1 MSTIYVYLNFSLCT
15 SHTSTRRKQMHT
27 QHKAVKEVE
36 LINTLPLSQSYFKGS
51 QNTPLT
57 NKTIGAYFDFI
68 VDKNPDSL
76 AVVVNHQNIR
86 LTYREFQKEVNQL
99 AMGLL
104 AIGVKPGERVG
115 IWSPNN
121 IQWCLTQIA
130 TAKIGAIMVCINPAY
145 RPSELTYALNSVECS
160 TLITANSF
168 KGSNYIEM
176 LTSLAP
182 ELNQSDPGKLESKV
196 LPSLKNV
203 ISIGDDPIPGMFTF
217 SHIMLLATP
226 AHQLELQAIAA
237 NLNADQDI
245 NIQFTSGTTGNPKG
259 ATLTHK
265 NILNNALFVADSMR
279 FTHQDKLCIPVPLY
293 HCFGMVLGSLL
304 CITKGAAA
312 IYPSDAFDAKTT
324 LDVVE
329 QEGCTALH
337 GVPTMFIS
345 QLELSSFNK
354 YDLRSLRTGV
364 MAGSTCPEQV
374 MRKVQTQMNMH
385 QVLIAYGQTE
395 CSPINNITE
404 TDSSIERQVTTVG
417 RALAHTEVKIIDEL
431 GNIQKI
437 GLPGEVCS
445 KGAGIMRCYWND
457 EEKTKATIDSDGW
470 LHSGD
475 LGVMDSEGFVSIVGR
490 IKDMIIRGGENVYP
504 REIEEVL
511 YTYPGVQ
518 DAAVFGIS
526 DEKYGEEVCAWIQ
539 PKENTT
545 LDEQAIRAF
554 LKDKLAY
561 FKMPR
566 YVRFVESY
574 PMTVTGKLQ
583 KFKMREQMYEILL
596 GKSFS

>member
-1 MSTIYVYLNFSLCT
+1 MITPSRS
-15 SHTSTRRKQMHT
+15 
-27 QHKAVKEVE
+27 VKEVE
-36 LINTLPLSQSYFKGS
+36 QINILPLTKSYFKGAQS
-51 QNTPLT
+51 TPLT
-57 NKTIGAYFDFI
+57 DKTIGEYFDFI
-68 VDKNPDSL
+68 VDKHPDSL
-76 AVVVNHQNIR
+76 AVVVSHQNVR
-86 LTYREFQKEVNQL
+86 LTYRAFQREVNQL

-104 AIGVKPGERVG
+104 AIGIKPGDRVG

-121 IQWCLTQIA
+121 IEWCLTQFA
-130 TAKIGAIMVCINPAY
+130 SAKIGAIMVCINPAY
-145 RPSELTYALNSVECS
+145 RPNELQFALNSVECS
-160 TLITANSF
+160 TLITASQF
-168 KGSNYIEM
+168 KGSNYIDM
-176 LTSLAP
+176 LNSLAP
-182 ELNQSDPGKLESKV
+182 ELKQCENGKLSSHA

-203 ISIGDDPIPGMFTF
+203 IRIGDETSPGMFSF
-217 SHIMLLATP
+217 SDIMNMATP
-226 AHQLELQAIAA
+226 AHQLELNAIAA
-237 NLNADQDI
+237 NLSAEQDI

-265 NILNNALFVADSMR
+265 NILNNALFVADAMH
-279 FTHQDKLCIPVPLY
+279 FTAQDKLCIPVPLY

-304 CITKGAAA
+304 CVTKGAAA

-324 LDVVE
+324 LDVVQ

-345 QLELSSFNK
+345 QLELPNFTNYNLST
-354 YDLRSLRTGV
+354 LRTGV

-431 GNIQKI
+431 GNIQKV
-437 GLPGEVCS
+437 GVPGEVCS

-457 EEKTKATIDSDGW
+457 EEKTQATIDDEGW

-475 LGVMDSEGFVSIVGR
+475 LGVMDSEGFVTIVGR
-490 IKDMIIRGGENVYP
+490 IKDMIIRGGENIYP

-518 DAAVFGIS
+518 DAAIFGIS

-539 PKENTT
+539 PKEDAV

-566 YVRFVESY
+566 YIRFVESY

-583 KFKMREQMYEILL
+583 KFKMREQMQQLL
-596 GKSFS
+596 TDKAFS

>member
-1 MSTIYVYLNFSLCT
+1 
-15 SHTSTRRKQMHT
+15 MHT
-27 QHKAVKEVE
+27 NHKTVREIE
-36 LINTLPLSQSYFKGS
+36 LINSLPLSQSYFKGS

-68 VDKNPDSL
+68 VDKNPNSL

-203 ISIGDDPIPGMFTF
+203 ISIGNDPIPGMFSF
-217 SHIMLLATP
+217 SHIMQLATP
-226 AHQLELQAIAA
+226 AHQLELHAVAA

-279 FTHQDKLCIPVPLY
+279 FTHKDKLCIPVPLY

-404 TDSSIERQVTTVG
+404 TDSSIDRQVTTVG

-566 YVRFVESY
+566 YIRFVESY

-583 KFKMREQMYEILL
+583 KFKMREQMHEILL

>member
-1 MSTIYVYLNFSLCT
+1 
-15 SHTSTRRKQMHT
+15 MHT
-27 QHKAVKEVE
+27 NHKTVREIE
-36 LINTLPLSQSYFKGS
+36 LINSLPLSKSYFKGS

-68 VDKNPDSL
+68 VDKNPNSL

-203 ISIGDDPIPGMFTF
+203 ISIGDVPIPGMFSF
-217 SHIMLLATP
+217 SHIMQLATP
-226 AHQLELQAIAA
+226 AHQLELHAIAA

-583 KFKMREQMYEILL
+583 KFKMREQMHEILL

>member
-1 MSTIYVYLNFSLCT
+1 
-15 SHTSTRRKQMHT
+15 MHT
-27 QHKAVKEVE
+27 NHKTVREIE
-36 LINTLPLSQSYFKGS
+36 LINSLPLSKSYFKGS

-68 VDKNPDSL
+68 VDKNPNSL

-583 KFKMREQMYEILL
+583 KFKMREQMHEILL

>member
-1 MSTIYVYLNFSLCT
+1 
-15 SHTSTRRKQMHT
+15 MHT
-27 QHKAVKEVE
+27 QHKTVKEVE
-36 LINTLPLSQSYFKGS
+36 VINSLPLPKSYFKGS
-51 QNTPLT
+51 QNTALT

-68 VDKNPDSL
+68 VDKNPNSL

-86 LTYREFQKEVNQL
+86 LTYKEFKKEVNQL

-104 AIGVKPGERVG
+104 AIGVKPGDRVG

-121 IQWCLTQIA
+121 IQWCLTQFA

-145 RPSELTYALNSVECS
+145 RPNELQYALNSVECS
-160 TLITANSF
+160 TLITASQF

-176 LTSLAP
+176 LNSLAP
-182 ELNQSDPGKLESKV
+182 ELKHCDSGKLSAKA
-196 LPSLKNV
+196 LPNLKNV
-203 ISIGDDPIPGMFTF
+203 IRIGDNVSAGMFSF
-217 SHIMLLATP
+217 SDIMRMATP
-226 AHQLELQAIAA
+226 THELELNAIAA
-237 NLNADQDI
+237 NLNAEQDI

-265 NILNNALFVADSMR
+265 NILNNALFVSDSMH
-279 FTHQDKLCIPVPLY
+279 FTEHDKLCIPVPLY

-304 CITKGAAA
+304 CVTEGAAA
-312 IYPSDAFDAKTT
+312 IYPSDSFDAKTT
-324 LDVVE
+324 LDVIE

-345 QLELSSFNK
+345 QLELSTFSE

-445 KGAGIMRCYWND
+445 KGVGIMRCYWND

-511 YTYPGVQ
+511 YTYPGIQ

-539 PKENTT
+539 PKEDTT

-566 YVRFVESY
+566 YIRFVESY

-583 KFKMREQMYEILL
+583 KFKMREQMQEVLSSKL
-596 GKSFS
+596 FS

>member
-1 MSTIYVYLNFSLCT
+1 ME
-15 SHTSTRRKQMHT
+15 RAMHT
-27 QHKAVKEVE
+27 HTIAVKEVE
-36 LINTLPLSQSYFKGS
+36 QINHLPLSQSYFKGIQS
-51 QNTPLT
+51 TPLT
-57 NKTIGAYFDFI
+57 NSTIGEYFDFI
-68 VDKNPDSL
+68 VDKNPEAL
-76 AVVVNHQNIR
+76 AVVVHHQGIR
-86 LTYREFQKEVNQL
+86 LTYKEFQKEVNQL

-104 AIGVKPGERVG
+104 ALGVKPGERVG

-121 IQWCLTQIA
+121 IEWCLTQFA

-145 RPSELTYALNSVECS
+145 RPNELQYALNSVECS
-160 TLITANSF
+160 TLITASNF
-168 KGSNYIEM
+168 KGSDYLEM
-176 LTSLAP
+176 LNGLAP
-182 ELNQSDPGKLESKV
+182 ELATCDKDTLNLKA
-196 LPSLKNV
+196 LPTLKN
-203 ISIGDDPIPGMFTF
+203 IIRIGDEASPGMHSFNDVINLPT
-217 SHIMLLATP
+217 A
-226 AHQLELQAIAA
+226 AHERELKAIGAH
-237 NLNADQDI
+237 LNAEQDI

-265 NILNNALFVADSMR
+265 NILNNALFVAESMH
-279 FTHQDKLCIPVPLY
+279 FTSDDKLCIPIPLY
-293 HCFGMVLGSLL
+293 HCFAMVLGSLL
-304 CITKGAAA
+304 CVSKGAAA
-312 IYPSDAFDAKTT
+312 IYPGDSFDAKTT
-324 LDVVE
+324 LDVVQ

-345 QLELSSFNK
+345 ELELSNFND
-354 YDLRSLRTGV
+354 YDLSTLRTGV

-437 GLPGEVCS
+437 GQPGEVCS

-457 EEKTKATIDSDGW
+457 ESKTKATIDDSGW

-475 LGVMDSEGFVSIVGR
+475 LGVMDTEGFVTIVGR
-490 IKDMIIRGGENVYP
+490 IKDMIIRGGENIYP

-511 YTYPGVQ
+511 YTYPGIQ
-518 DAAVFGIS
+518 DAAIFGIT

-539 PKENTT
+539 PKEDAV
-545 LDEQAIRAF
+545 LDEQAVREF

-566 YVRFVESY
+566 HIRFVENY

-583 KFKMREQMYEILL
+583 KFKMREQMQEELSD
-596 GKSFS
+596 KAFS

>member
-1 MSTIYVYLNFSLCT
+1 ME
-15 SHTSTRRKQMHT
+15 RAMHT
-27 QHKAVKEVE
+27 HTIAVKEIE
-36 LINTLPLSQSYFKGS
+36 QINHLPLSQSYFKGIKS
-51 QNTPLT
+51 TPLT
-57 NKTIGAYFDFI
+57 NSTIGEYFDFI
-68 VDKNPDSL
+68 VDKNPEAL
-76 AVVVNHQNIR
+76 AVVVHHQGIR
-86 LTYREFQKEVNQL
+86 LTYKEFQQEVNQL

-104 AIGVKPGERVG
+104 ALGIKPGERVG

-121 IQWCLTQIA
+121 IEWCLTQFA

-145 RPSELTYALNSVECS
+145 RPNELQYALNSVECS
-160 TLITANSF
+160 TLITASNF
-168 KGSNYIEM
+168 KGSDYLEM
-176 LTSLAP
+176 LNGLAP
-182 ELNQSDPGKLESKV
+182 ELATCDKNELNLKA
-196 LPSLKNV
+196 LPTLKN
-203 ISIGDDPIPGMFTF
+203 IIRIGDEASSGMYCFNDVINLPT
-217 SHIMLLATP
+217 A
-226 AHQLELQAIAA
+226 AHALELKAIGTH
-237 NLNADQDI
+237 LNAEQDI
-245 NIQFTSGTTGNPKG
+245 NIQFTSGTTGSPKG

-265 NILNNALFVADSMR
+265 NILNNALFVAESMH
-279 FTHQDKLCIPVPLY
+279 FTSDDKLCIPVPLY
-293 HCFGMVLGSLL
+293 HCFAMVLGSLL
-304 CITKGAAA
+304 CVTKGAAA
-312 IYPSDAFDAKTT
+312 IYPSDSFDAKTT
-324 LDVVE
+324 LDVVQ

-345 QLELSSFNK
+345 ELELSNFND
-354 YDLRSLRTGV
+354 YDLSTLRTGV

-437 GLPGEVCS
+437 GQPGEVCS

-457 EEKTKATIDSDGW
+457 EAKTKATIDEGGW

-475 LGVMDSEGFVSIVGR
+475 LGVMDIEGFVTIVGR
-490 IKDMIIRGGENVYP
+490 IKDMIIRGGENIYP

-511 YTYPGVQ
+511 YTYPGIQ
-518 DAAVFGIS
+518 DAAIFGIT

-539 PKENTT
+539 PKEDVL
-545 LDEQAIRAF
+545 LDEQSIREF

-566 YVRFVESY
+566 HIRFVENY

-583 KFKMREQMYEILL
+583 KFKMREQMQEELSD
-596 GKSFS
+596 KAFS

>member
-1 MSTIYVYLNFSLCT
+1 
-15 SHTSTRRKQMHT
+15 MHT
-27 QHKAVKEVE
+27 LHKTVKEVE
-36 LINTLPLSQSYFKGS
+36 VINSLPLSKSYFKGS

-68 VDKNPDSL
+68 VDKNPNSL

-86 LTYREFQKEVNQL
+86 LTYKEFQKEVNQL

-104 AIGVKPGERVG
+104 AIGVKPGDRVG

-121 IQWCLTQIA
+121 IQWCLTQFA

-145 RPSELTYALNSVECS
+145 RPNELQYALNSVECS
-160 TLITANSF
+160 TLITASQF

-176 LTSLAP
+176 LNSLAP
-182 ELNQSDPGKLESKV
+182 ELKHCDNGKLSAKA
-196 LPSLKNV
+196 LPNLKNV
-203 ISIGDDPIPGMFTF
+203 IRIGDNVSAGMFSF
-217 SHIMLLATP
+217 SDIMRMATP
-226 AHQLELQAIAA
+226 AHELELNAIAA
-237 NLNADQDI
+237 NLNAEQDI

-265 NILNNALFVADSMR
+265 NILNNALFVSDSMH
-279 FTHQDKLCIPVPLY
+279 FNEHDKLCIPVPLY

-304 CITKGAAA
+304 CVTKGAAA
-312 IYPSDAFDAKTT
+312 IYPSDSFDAKTT
-324 LDVVE
+324 LDVIE

-345 QLELSSFNK
+345 QLELSTFNE
-354 YDLRSLRTGV
+354 YDLSTLRTGV

-445 KGAGIMRCYWND
+445 KGVGIMRCYWND
-457 EEKTKATIDSDGW
+457 EEKTKATIDSNGW

-511 YTYPGVQ
+511 YTYPGIQ

-539 PKENTT
+539 PKEDTT

-566 YVRFVESY
+566 YIRFVESY

-583 KFKMREQMYEILL
+583 KFKMREQMQEVLSSKL
-596 GKSFS
+596 FS

>member
-1 MSTIYVYLNFSLCT
+1 ME
-15 SHTSTRRKQMHT
+15 RAMHT
-27 QHKAVKEVE
+27 HTIAVKEIE
-36 LINTLPLSQSYFKGS
+36 QINHLPLSQSYFKGIKS
-51 QNTPLT
+51 TPLT
-57 NKTIGAYFDFI
+57 NSTIGEYFDFI
-68 VDKNPDSL
+68 VDKNPEAL
-76 AVVVNHQNIR
+76 AVVVHQGIR
-86 LTYREFQKEVNQL
+86 LTYKEFQQEVNQL

-104 AIGVKPGERVG
+104 ALGIKPGERVG

-121 IQWCLTQIA
+121 IEWCLTQFA

-145 RPSELTYALNSVECS
+145 RPNELQYALNSVECS
-160 TLITANSF
+160 TLITASNF
-168 KGSNYIEM
+168 KGSDYLEM
-176 LTSLAP
+176 LNGLAP
-182 ELNQSDPGKLESKV
+182 ELATCDKNELNLKA
-196 LPSLKNV
+196 LPTLKN
-203 ISIGDDPIPGMFTF
+203 IIRIGDEASSGMYCFNDVINLPT
-217 SHIMLLATP
+217 A
-226 AHQLELQAIAA
+226 AHALELKAIGTH
-237 NLNADQDI
+237 LNAEQDI
-245 NIQFTSGTTGNPKG
+245 NIQFTSGTTGSPKG

-265 NILNNALFVADSMR
+265 NILNNALFVAESMH
-279 FTHQDKLCIPVPLY
+279 FTSDDKLCIPVPLY
-293 HCFGMVLGSLL
+293 HCFAMVLGSLL
-304 CITKGAAA
+304 CVTKGAAA
-312 IYPSDAFDAKTT
+312 IYPSDSFDAKTT
-324 LDVVE
+324 LDVVQ

-345 QLELSSFNK
+345 ELELSNFND
-354 YDLRSLRTGV
+354 YDLSTLRTGV

-457 EEKTKATIDSDGW
+457 EAKTQATIDEGGW

-475 LGVMDSEGFVSIVGR
+475 LGVMDTEGFVSIVGR
-490 IKDMIIRGGENVYP
+490 IKDMIIRGGENIYP

-511 YTYPGVQ
+511 YTYPGIQ
-518 DAAVFGIS
+518 DAAIFGIT

-539 PKENTT
+539 PKEDAV
-545 LDEQAIRAF
+545 LDEQSIREF

-566 YVRFVESY
+566 YIRFVENY

-583 KFKMREQMYEILL
+583 KFKMREQMQEELSD
-596 GKSFS
+596 KAFS

>member
-1 MSTIYVYLNFSLCT
+1 
-15 SHTSTRRKQMHT
+15 MHT

-51 QNTPLT
+51 RNTPLT

-68 VDKNPDSL
+68 VDKNPNSL

-86 LTYREFQKEVNQL
+86 LTYKEFQKEVNQL

-104 AIGVKPGERVG
+104 AIGVKSGDRVG

-121 IQWCLTQIA
+121 IQWCLTQFA

-145 RPSELTYALNSVECS
+145 RPNELQYALNSVECS
-160 TLITANSF
+160 TLITASQF
-168 KGSNYIEM
+168 KGSNYIDM
-176 LTSLAP
+176 LNSLAP
-182 ELNQSDPGKLESKV
+182 ELKHCDNGKLSAQA

-203 ISIGDDPIPGMFTF
+203 IRIGDEISAGMFSF
-217 SHIMLLATP
+217 SDIMKMATS
-226 AHQLELQAIAA
+226 AHELELNAITT
-237 NLNADQDI
+237 NLSADQDI

-265 NILNNALFVADSMR
+265 NILNNALFVAESMH
-279 FTHQDKLCIPVPLY
+279 FTEQDKLCIPIPLY
-293 HCFGMVLGSLL
+293 HCFAMVLGSLL
-304 CITKGAAA
+304 CVAKGAAA
-312 IYPSDAFDAKTT
+312 IYPSDSFDAKTT
-324 LDVVE
+324 LDVIE

-345 QLELSSFNK
+345 QLELSTFNE

-511 YTYPGVQ
+511 YTYPGIQ
-518 DAAVFGIS
+518 DAAIFGIS

-539 PKENTT
+539 PKEDAI

-566 YVRFVESY
+566 YIRFVESY

-583 KFKMREQMYEILL
+583 KFKMREQMQEAL
-596 GKSFS
+596 SDQAFS

>member
-1 MSTIYVYLNFSLCT
+1 M
-15 SHTSTRRKQMHT
+15 HTSPDSP
-27 QHKAVKEVE
+27 KEIE
-36 LINTLPLSQSYFKGS
+36 LINTLPLSKSYFKGAQS
-51 QNTPLT
+51 TPLV
-57 NKTIGAYFDFI
+57 NKTIGEYFDCI
-68 VDKNPDSL
+68 VDKNPDAL
-76 AVVVNHQNIR
+76 AVVVSHQGIR
-86 LTYREFQKEVNQL
+86 LSYKEFQQQVNQL

-104 AIGVKPGERVG
+104 SIGVKPGDRVG

-121 IQWCLTQIA
+121 IEWCLTQFA
-130 TAKIGAIMVCINPAY
+130 SAKIGAIMVCINPAY
-145 RPSELTYALNSVECS
+145 RPNELAYALNNVQCS
-160 TLITANSF
+160 TLITASRF
-168 KGSNYIEM
+168 KGSNYIDM
-176 LTSLAP
+176 LNSLAP
-182 ELNQSDPGKLESKV
+182 ELTHCEPGKLNAHA

-203 ISIGDDPIPGMFTF
+203 IRIGDEACPGMFTF
-217 SHIMLLATP
+217 TQMMNAATP
-226 AHQLELQAIAA
+226 AHELELNAVAA

-265 NILNNALFVADSMR
+265 NILNNALFVAEAMH
-279 FTHQDKLCIPVPLY
+279 FTAKDKLCIPVPLY

-304 CITKGAAA
+304 CVTKGAAA

-324 LDVVE
+324 LDVV
-329 QEGCTALH
+329 QKEGCTALH

-345 QLELSSFNK
+345 QLELPSFAEYNL
-354 YDLRSLRTGV
+354 DTLRTGV

-385 QVLIAYGQTE
+385 QILIAYGQTE

-437 GLPGEVCS
+437 GVPGEVCS

-457 EEKTKATIDSDGW
+457 EEKTKTTINDEGW

-490 IKDMIIRGGENVYP
+490 IKDMIIRGGENIYP
-504 REIEEVL
+504 REIEEIL
-511 YTYPGVQ
+511 YTYPGIQ
-518 DAAVFGIS
+518 DAAIFGIS

-539 PKENTT
+539 PKEDAV

-554 LKDKLAY
+554 LKDRLAY

-566 YVRFVESY
+566 YIRFVESY

-583 KFKMREQMYEILL
+583 KFKMREQMQQALAD
-596 GKSFS
+596 KAFS

>member
-1 MSTIYVYLNFSLCT
+1 
-15 SHTSTRRKQMHT
+15 MHT
-27 QHKAVKEVE
+27 LSNSAKEVE
-36 LINTLPLSQSYFKGS
+36 LINILPLSQSYFKGAQS
-51 QNTPLT
+51 TPLV
-57 NKTIGAYFDFI
+57 NKTIGEYFDFI
-68 VDKNPDSL
+68 VDKNPNAL
-76 AVVVNHQNIR
+76 AVVVSHQGVR
-86 LTYREFQKEVNQL
+86 LNYKEFQQQVNQL

-104 AIGVKPGERVG
+104 ASGVKPGDRVG

-121 IQWCLTQIA
+121 IQWCLTQFA

-145 RPSELTYALNSVECS
+145 RPSELAYALNSVECS

-168 KGSNYIEM
+168 KGSNYIDM

-182 ELNQSDPGKLESKV
+182 ELKQCDPGKLDSKA

-203 ISIGDDPIPGMFTF
+203 ISIGDDPLPGMFSFT
-217 SHIMLLATP
+217 HIMQLATP
-226 AHQLELQAIAA
+226 AHQLELHAIAA

-265 NILNNALFVADSMR
+265 NILNNALFVAEAMH
-279 FTHQDKLCIPVPLY
+279 FTEQDKLCIPVPLY
-293 HCFGMVLGSLL
+293 HCFAMVLGSLL
-304 CITKGAAA
+304 CVTKGAAA
-312 IYPSDAFDAKTT
+312 VYPSDAFDAQTT
-324 LDVVE
+324 LDVVQ

-345 QLELSSFNK
+345 QLELANFND
-354 YDLRSLRTGV
+354 YNLSTLRTGV

-490 IKDMIIRGGENVYP
+490 IKDMIIRGGENIYP

-511 YTYPGVQ
+511 YTYPGIQ
-518 DAAVFGIS
+518 DAAIFGIS

-539 PKENTT
+539 PKEDAI

-566 YVRFVESY
+566 YIRFVESY

-583 KFKMREQMYEILL
+583 KFKMREQMQEALSD
-596 GKSFS
+596 KAFS